1 MRGGELK
8 KYYEVWNKLSFI
20 VKKKFDSNPVYN
32 QEEPKTKIKTERNL
46 HEIPKEVFLCHC
58 SSVIIIDSVFKMD
71 QGYSCQVSLQECNY
85 VNKEKKMPEY
95 INNDIEISV
104 DSDEENSD
112 KENFDEEDYSEE

>member
-1 MRGGELK
+1 MGGGELK

-32 QEEPKTKIKTERNL
+32 QEEPKTKIKTDRNL
-46 HEIPKEVFLCHC
+46 HDIKIPKEVFLCQC

-85 VNKEKKMPEY
+85 LNKENY
-95 INNDIEISV
+95 IEISV